1 MKKYKLL
8 KDIPF
13 HNKWTVFIFDW
24 YSAYV
29 EWEEDHLVSHPFED
43 EDFKSLL
50 WIWYE
55 EILEEPKHKFKVW
68 DYVVKD
74 DRFKCKDWLTWKIYY
89 IKINYIRFDEYLKC
103 FLYNSYKEEEL
114 RSPTKEELE
123 KYFR

>member
-55 EILEEPKHKFKVW
+55 EILEEPKHKF
-68 DYVVKD
+68 
-74 DRFKCKDWLTWKIYY
+74 
-89 IKINYIRFDEYLKC
+89 
-103 FLYNSYKEEEL
+103 
-114 RSPTKEELE
+114 
-123 KYFR
+123 